1 MDAKPITLSDS
12 AIDRRRFISAL
23 ALINNGGNQSK
34 AYAASHPA
42 ASPDTC
48 RANAP
53 AFFRD
58 MGIKQEILAQL
69 QKKLDL
75 DNIDVKEKI
84 YELVNDPKTQA
95 ATKLKCWE
103 LIAKLK
109 GELTERRELVQKNV
123 QPQVDPEKLKE
134 FQETAGQWLYLKD
147 IKKLKEQLAAKDK
160 QIESLRN
167 LIEPIKA

>member
-1 MDAKPITLSDS
+1 
-12 AIDRRRFISAL
+12 
-23 ALINNGGNQSK
+23 
-34 AYAASHPA
+34 
-42 ASPDTC
+42 
-48 RANAP
+48 
-53 AFFRD
+53 